1 MAYLRFNTK
10 EEAQFR
16 NFTEARR
23 RGYSLPDT
31 VYYWRVADAE
41 GCVLDVGD
49 GEGLSEEEL
58 ERLTNELTN
67 DDE

>member
-10 EEAQFR
+10 EEAEFR
-16 NFTEARR
+16 NFTEARK
-23 RGYSLPDT
+23 RGFSLPDT
-31 VYYWRVADAE
+31 LYYWRVADAD

-58 ERLTNELTN
+58 ERTVETI
-67 DDE
+67 D

>member
-10 EEAQFR
+10 EEAEFR

-31 VYYWRVADAE
+31 VYYWRVADTE

-49 GEGLSEEEL
+49 GYGLSEEEL
-58 ERLTNELTN
+58 ERLTNDLA
-67 DDE
+67 D